1 MIIDVFAE
9 SKLLKLIEERNQNG
23 TKNNRKTSINAEISR
38 ILKPFQKK
46 FMGMLMHKNIR
57 NNAELNVSTQI
68 NREASYQSFGPSN
81 PFCPMTVR
89 GNRNVLDEIIAFY
102 KTEKVGVYKKKIVKQ
117 VHQDY
122 IRVKDGFNIICKNYL
137 KMSDEESIKYYDS
150 YWKII
155 VDIYGNLNVSFAQNH
170 KLFIYISL
178 FYRYDNRLDFFKNIY
193 LITSLIYQFGTSNEF
208 YNFLEKEYK
217 SSKISSNAERF
228 KFYDPTDNTYTRI
241 QNILSLGKNGSRGH
255 IIDLIFSYIQLLLLS
270 IYSLY
275 PYSYCINKFEI
286 HF

>member
-1 MIIDVFAE
+1 
-9 SKLLKLIEERNQNG
+9 
-23 TKNNRKTSINAEISR
+23 
-38 ILKPFQKK
+38 
-46 FMGMLMHKNIR
+46 
-57 NNAELNVSTQI
+57 
-68 NREASYQSFGPSN
+68 
-81 PFCPMTVR
+81 
-89 GNRNVLDEIIAFY
+89 
-102 KTEKVGVYKKKIVKQ
+102 
-117 VHQDY
+117 
-122 IRVKDGFNIICKNYL
+122 
-137 KMSDEESIKYYDS
+137 MSDEESIKYYDS

-255 IIDLIFSYIQLLLLS
+255 IIDLIFSYIQLGNYNINDIKENILT
-270 IYSLY
+270 ILY
-275 PYSYCINKFEI
+275 YILYYMSTTYFNNSNKI
-286 HF
+286 GTLKLPLPQQGSKIDKS